1 MNKSFIASVAVIM
14 ALSVGSCTKNSKE
27 ETSANDTTI
36 TMTKDEL
43 AFRVATQDSLLS
55 LLNDISSDMM
65 QIKSME
71 YIVATPS
78 AVNGEST
85 SKRQQIKN
93 DMAAISE
100 ALAQRRQRL
109 EELEK
114 KLNESG
120 NKNTTLNKTIQSLK
134 DQIAQNQEMINT
146 LNEQLKAANIKI
158 AELNTTVDSLHSTVA
173 TEKES
178 REQAEQEAVSLTNE
192 LNTCYYAL
200 GSKKELQANNI
211 IKTGFLRKTKIMQGD
226 YELSYFTHA
235 DKRTLKQLPLHS
247 KKAKVMTSQPSDS
260 YRIDEAANGEK
271 VLVITNPSRF
281 WTASNFLVVQID

>member
-1 MNKSFIASVAVIM
+1 
-14 ALSVGSCTKNSKE
+14 
-27 ETSANDTTI
+27 
-36 TMTKDEL
+36 
-43 AFRVATQDSLLS
+43 
-55 LLNDISSDMM
+55 MM

-78 AVNGEST
+78 SVSGENV
-85 SKRQQIKN
+85 SKRQQLKN
-93 DMAAISE
+93 DVVAINA

-120 NKNTTLNKTIQSLK
+120 NKNATLNKTIQSLK
-134 DQIAQNQEMINT
+134 DQIAQNEEMINT
-146 LNEQLKAANIKI
+146 LNDQLKAANIKI
-158 AELNTTVDSLHSTVA
+158 AELNTTVDSLNTTVT
-173 TEKES
+173 TEKQG
-178 REQAEQEAVSLTNE
+178 REQAEQEASTLINE

-200 GSKKELQANNI
+200 GSKKELQEHNI

-226 YELSYFTHA
+226 YEMSYFTHA
-235 DKRTLKQLPLHS
+235 DKRSLKQLPLHS
-247 KKAKVMTSQPSDS
+247 KKAKVMTAQPADS

-281 WTASNFLVVQID
+281 WAGSNFLVIQID